1 MYVAKHE
8 PNLGLEEEGSSKTF
22 RMRLKADRV
31 EAKKETVVVDNA
43 NSMKEKIETK
53 AELTV
58 V

>member
-1 MYVAKHE
+1 MSLILVLKRWV
-8 PNLGLEEEGSSKTF
+8 GSKTYQ
-22 RMRLKADRV
+22 MRLKADRV
-31 EAKKETVVVDNA
+31 EAKKETVVVDNV